1 MEDLTGMQIGPYQ
14 ILESL
19 GEGGMAAVYRGRH
32 TAMDR
37 LVAIKILP
45 KHFASDPHFVL
56 RFRREAKIL
65 SELQHPHILPVFDFG
80 ESDGYTYIVLP
91 YIKGGTLLDLLRGR
105 PLPLAQIRSV
115 ISQVGDALDCAHEH
129 GLVHRDVKPSN
140 VLVDERG
147 NCLLSDFGLA
157 KVVEGPD
164 HLTTSGVIVGTPLY
178 MSPEQCMGEKP
189 DSRSDVYSLGV
200 ILYEMATGRPPFR
213 AETPMGVVFKHVN
226 DPLPPARSFNPEVLP
241 GLERVL
247 DRALAKDPRQ
257 RFQSARDLVWSVQA
271 VTPEPV
277 TTVAP
282 PPPAAEQPTIVAA
295 GGAPPRPGL
304 PLVVGAGRGRRP
316 LLVLLAGALVLS
328 ICAAFWALSQ
338 LSPTGAPFLAALWAS
353 PTASPT
359 GTVAPTPSLAASATP
374 RPPTATPRPTRTPSP
389 SLTTTLTPTAT
400 RTARPTAQAV
410 VRTVTVAA
418 TQLWQDTG
426 LIVQRGNTV
435 VIQVL
440 SGSWTTGK
448 NALDTHPYVG
458 GGGYDPEPA
467 DWADPPDGPQ
477 RRSVPGVVT
486 GALVGR
492 VEGGAAFRVG
502 PSLQFQPDATG
513 KLYLGINDLL
523 DGIVGDVSDND
534 GALVVQITIYS

>member
-1 MEDLTGMQIGPYQ
+1 
-14 ILESL
+14 
-19 GEGGMAAVYRGRH
+19 
-32 TAMDR
+32 MDR

-80 ESDGYTYIVLP
+80 ESDGYTYIVMP
-91 YIKGGTLLDLLRGR
+91 YIKGGTLLDQLRGR
-105 PLPLAQIRSV
+105 PLPLAQIRTV

-189 DSRSDVYSLGV
+189 DLRSDVYSLGV
-200 ILYEMATGRPPFR
+200 ILYEMAAGRPPFR

-257 RFQSARDLVWSVQA
+257 RFQTARDLVWSVQA

-277 TTVAP
+277 TTVAA
-282 PPPAAEQPTIVAA
+282 PPAAEQPTIVA
-295 GGAPPRPGL
+295 GAPPAAAPRGRP
-304 PLVVGAGRGRRP
+304 VGGGVSRRP
-316 LLVLLAGALVLS
+316 LLLALGGAALLV
-328 ICAAFWALSQ
+328 ICAGLWALSQ
-338 LSPTGAPFLAALWAS
+338 LGPTGLPGLAAWWA
-353 PTASPT
+353 TASPSPT
-359 GTVAPTPSLAASATP
+359 RPLTTTPTVAASATP
-374 RPPTATPRPTRTPSP
+374 RPATATQAPTRTPSP
-389 SLTTTLTPTAT
+389 SATATIATTPT

-426 LIVQRGNTV
+426 LSVRRGNTI

-448 NALDTHPYVG
+448 GALDTHPYVG
-458 GGGYDPEPA
+458 AGGYDPEPA
-467 DWADPPDGPQ
+467 DWADPADGPQ

-502 PSLQFQPDATG
+502 PSLQFQADATG
-513 KLYLGINDLL
+513 PLYLGINDLL

-534 GALVVQITIYS
+534 GALVVQITVYP